1 MAKSSPL
8 SGRIGPRFGGRGAR
22 KSRKIIIASLV
33 IIAAGSMATTLA
45 ANVTIN
51 GNYGQSLE
59 FGQGQVPA
67 IACDQSITTA
77 VTEDWD
83 NYTGLF
89 HVNTIVLSHLDVRP
103 ANLEVTYDPN
113 NQPLSDQGCGGKT
126 LNVGLL
132 NVDGTKL
139 FMGYDQVTE
148 GVATQLSFV
157 VPSSA
162 GSASSILP
170 SGASVVFYGDTDKT
184 NYSATITLPGLADTR
199 AAASDVYRVTLET
212 D

>member
-103 ANLEVTYDPN
+103 ANLNVTYDPN

-139 FMGYDQVTE
+139 NLGYDNLHE
-148 GVATQLSFV
+148 SIATIISFI
-157 VPSSA
+157 VPSEA
-162 GSASSILP
+162 GTTGGIVPDGVSIELN
-170 SGASVVFYGDTDKT
+170 GTDPT
-184 NYSATITLPGLADTR
+184 DFTATITLPGSPDSR
-199 AAASDVYRVTLET
+199 AVAHDVYRVTLET